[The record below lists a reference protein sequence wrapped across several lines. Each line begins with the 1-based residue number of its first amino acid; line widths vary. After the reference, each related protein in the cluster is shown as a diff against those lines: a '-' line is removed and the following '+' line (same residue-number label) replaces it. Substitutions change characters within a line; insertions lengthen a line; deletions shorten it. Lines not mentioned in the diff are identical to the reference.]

1 MRSFIHSE
9 QFVERTIY
17 TTLFAKWQ
25 EYKRR
30 MSNQIE
36 ALEAVARW
44 SVIGKVGLVSF
55 QVAFKA
61 VG

>member
-55 QVAFKA
+55 
-61 VG
+61 